1 MIMPENLQILFQALD
16 EKWQIKQKGPCP
28 QGTHILGYSFGV
40 PLSQSSLT
48 FTHHIFFP
56 VVSFFKKDRFPNVIP
71 WSFQQ
76 HLLSY
81 YILESYFAYGTQNT
95 DWHVESTICTSVGY
109 RWKKGVAKHF
119 PSYQYVSR
127 CCLFLSKF
135 RIIGKPHDKI
145 AATFEHPDLQ
155 KYKLSIDNSLH
166 SSIPIMFYW
175 CLEILI

>member
-1 MIMPENLQILFQALD
+1 MANKAERSLPSRNTHPWVQLWSSTQSKLTHIHSSHIFSSCQFL
-16 EKWQIKQKGPCP
+16 QKGQVSKCNTLVFLAAPAF
-28 QGTHILGYSFGV
+28 LLYFGE
-40 PLSQSSLT
+40 L
-48 FTHHIFFP
+48 FCI
-56 VVSFFKKDRFPNVIP
+56 
-71 WSFQQ
+71 W
-76 HLLSY
+76 HL
-81 YILESYFAYGTQNT
+81 EH
-95 DWHVESTICTSVGY
+95 WHVESTICTSVGY

-119 PSYQYVSR
+119 LSYQYVSR

-155 KYKLSIDNSLH
+155 KYKLSIGNSLH